1 MAEDRPSL
9 LKATA
14 PWFAGALVA
23 SAALFWIGRGGD
35 PVGHAMITALP
46 WLFWA
51 GPAVGA
57 WRGLR
62 VLDDFAE
69 EVPGRPEAR
78 APLLGYPSLAWPEH
92 GVEAEVRTR
101 GLSVMGLFVH
111 VEGQGTAKAPTGDAR
126 EAARAALE
134 GRLEHPQ
141 PPDGAA

>member
-14 PWFAGALVA
+14 PWFAAALVGSVA
-23 SAALFWIGRGGD
+23 MFALGLGGN

-51 GPAVGA
+51 GPAIGT

-62 VLDDFAE
+62 VLDNFAE

-78 APLLGYPSLAWPEH
+78 AAP
-92 GVEAEVRTR
+92 GVPIAGV
-101 GLSVMGLFVH
+101 
-111 VEGQGTAKAPTGDAR
+111 
-126 EAARAALE
+126 ARARDRGGSPHARAQRDGPVRAPRGPG
-134 GRLEHPQ
+134 GRQ
-141 PPDGAA
+141 RKKY